1 MFKLPIHGAQ
11 MTNKQWAEA
20 NQLFRSYSTCI
31 TEFKRLTFSDSLSN
45 SSTAPRTSANTPTL
59 DRNRDAILMSSSRHC
74 PTGKSTFGAPC
85 PTTTPIAANNGPKRK
100 RAQLGEVNINSL
112 EEGYTI
118 EGATKK
124 ICITSRG
131 TEQSPNA
138 CSTGNHGR
146 IPGPKTAE
154 PSKTKT

>member
-11 MTNKQWAEA
+11 MTNQQWAEA

-31 TEFKRLTFSDSLSN
+31 TEFKRMTFSDSLFDP
-45 SSTAPRTSANTPTL
+45 STTPRTSANTPTL
-59 DRNRDAILMSSSRHC
+59 NRNRDVILISSSQHC
-74 PTGKSTFGAPC
+74 PARGNTFGAPC
-85 PTTTPIAANNGPKRK
+85 PTTPITTNNRPKRK
-100 RAQLGEVNINSL
+100 RAQLGELNINSL
-112 EEGYTI
+112 NEGYTI

-124 ICITSRG
+124 ICITPRG